1 MTLRQGPKDLVLPTL
16 IDNRLICQNAKFS
29 DLMLWFDD
37 FFFLSFQVDQSGAH
51 VGGGGTAQ
59 HQQQNKA
66 FNKAKKSWS
75 AEAASGADPRSGQTG
90 GGMARSE
97 NDVVAS
103 KGPRGY
109 TR

>member
-1 MTLRQGPKDLVLPTL
+1 MTLRQGPKDPVLPTL
-16 IDNRLICQNAKFS
+16 IDNWLICQNAKFS
-29 DLMLWFDD
+29 KSWCFYLTI
-37 FFFLSFQVDQSGAH
+37 FFFFQVDQSGAH

>member
-1 MTLRQGPKDLVLPTL
+1 MTLRQGPKDPVLPTL
-16 IDNRLICQNAKFS
+16 MDISVNLSKCLVESIDALI
-29 DLMLWFDD
+29 WR
-37 FFFLSFQVDQSGAH
+37 FFFLSSQVDQSGAH
-51 VGGGGTAQ
+51 VGGGGPAQ

-109 TR
+109 SR

>member
-1 MTLRQGPKDLVLPTL
+1 MLSSVRVNAL
-16 IDNRLICQNAKFS
+16 IWR
-29 DLMLWFDD
+29 
-37 FFFLSFQVDQSGAH
+37 FFFFQVDQSGAH